1 MLSAANGEK
10 KLYHKFIL
18 LFGGIVLISCLLLGY
33 ISISRSEKAL
43 ESEAGQAMLKLA
55 EQAADTIDAR
65 INANVYVL
73 QSLATWDLIM
83 GIKDNHETT
92 QEEKIRALNG
102 ELKWAS
108 ELGFIQFGIIDKN
121 GNAYFTNG
129 KQLNVGKPDF
139 LKKALQ
145 GKPVIITS
153 NILNKIDPASSSA
166 IVYPIYHYASSEITG
181 VLVGIISQKE
191 LNEMLQNIS
200 YGDSGYA
207 FIVNEKGKIIAHK
220 YMSEPQENM
229 PELMPEDQRPDSLS
243 PIILQMTKG
252 QSNIN
257 SYHFKNAKKIIAYA
271 PIKNTRW
278 SIAVTAPQ
286 AEVIEKASALKHN
299 ILIMSIIIIL
309 AAILATLSVAN
320 MVTKPINNLAEHAN
334 YMAEGDFTRK
344 VNTKFMHCH
353 DETGKL
359 AHAFNNM
366 TGKIRSLLKEVASSI
381 NKTNTASQKLLLNV
395 ENINAKGQTINAS
408 VEQIAKGMEDINI
421 SLSQITS
428 FSQQITAATENLKN
442 KICQSETK
450 ATEIRSRAEETI
462 RYAQAS
468 RNSTKSIYQQ
478 KQQEIKKAIEE
489 AKVVEQISEMAT
501 AIFQIARQTNLLA
514 LNAAIEAARAGE
526 QGHGFV
532 VVASE
537 VKKLAENSAQTAE
550 AIQKLIVQVK
560 QSVNNITLYIQEI
573 LGFIDKQVIPDY
585 DIMFEAGEQYAQ
597 DASFIQNLTQDFAAA
612 LSSIATSIFQVNTAL
627 NDVSTA
633 MEESSASSQEIKN
646 NVNIITRQLEEIYK
660 HALYMAE
667 NAEILDGLINKFK
680 L

>member
-1 MLSAANGEK
+1 MLLANREK
-10 KLYHKFIL
+10 KLHHKFIL
-18 LFGGIVLISCLLLGY
+18 LFGGIILISCLLLGY
-33 ISISRSEKAL
+33 ISITRSEKAL
-43 ESEAGQAMLKLA
+43 EAEAGQAMLKLA

-83 GIKDNHETT
+83 GIKDNRETT
-92 QEEKIRALNG
+92 LEEKINALKG

-121 GNAYFTNG
+121 GSACFTNG
-129 KQLNVGKPDF
+129 KRLDVGSPDY

-145 GKPVIITS
+145 GNPVILS
-153 NILNKIDPASSSA
+153 SSILSEIDPASSSA
-166 IVYPIYHYASSEITG
+166 IVYPIYHYADGEITG
-181 VLVGIISQKE
+181 VLVGIISQQE
-191 LNEMLQNIS
+191 LNEMVKNIS
-200 YGDSGYA
+200 YGKSGYA
-207 FIVNEKGKIIAHK
+207 FIVNENGKIIAHK
-220 YMSEPQENM
+220 YFSGSVGNI
-229 PELMPEDQRPDSLS
+229 PELEKENKIPASLS
-243 PIILQMTKG
+243 RILLDMSKG

-257 SYHFKNAKKIIAYA
+257 SYMVRNEKKIIAYA
-271 PIKNTRW
+271 PIKNTKW

-286 AEVIEKASALKHN
+286 AEVIEKASVLKHN
-299 ILIMSIIIIL
+299 ILIISLLIIL
-309 AAILATLSVAN
+309 AAILATFSVAN

-334 YMAEGDFTRK
+334 HMAQGDFTQK
-344 VNTKFMHCH
+344 VNSKFMHCH

-366 TGKIRSLLKEVASSI
+366 TGKIRILLKEVALSI
-381 NKTNTASQKLLLNV
+381 NKTDTASQKLLLNV

-408 VEQIAKGMEDINI
+408 VEQIAKGMEDISI
-421 SLSQITS
+421 SLNQITS
-428 FSQQITAATENLKN
+428 FSKQITIATEDLKN

-450 ATEIRSRAEETI
+450 AAEIKKRAEETI
-462 RYAQAS
+462 KYAHAS
-468 RNSTKSIYQQ
+468 RNSTKSIYQE
-478 KQQEIKKAIEE
+478 KQQEIIKAIEE
-489 AKVVEQISEMAT
+489 TQVVEQISEMAT

-550 AIQKLIVQVK
+550 VIQKLIVQVK
-560 QSVNNITLYIQEI
+560 QSVHNITLYIQEI
-573 LGFIDKQVIPDY
+573 LSFIDKQVIPDY
-585 DIMFEAGEQYAQ
+585 DIMFEAGEQYAR
-597 DASFIQNLTQDFAAA
+597 DALFIQNLTQEFAAA
-612 LSSIATSIFQVNTAL
+612 LASIADSILQVNTAL

-646 NVNIITRQLEEIYK
+646 NVNVIASQLEEIYQNAV
-660 HALYMAE
+660 HMAQ
-667 NAEILDGLINKFK
+667 NAQSLNELINKFK